1 MTCTYSSTRTTAV
14 CTEPVEVTYGTQGFC
29 KKHSITVQ
37 ALLVKQAHSVPRDT
51 PNDLRGERGDHTTP
65 SAKSKKTYEL
75 VIKRNK
81 RGNFTDERTNF
92 VFNPITK
99 KVIGFEDE
107 DGDVIPL
114 TDAQKLV
121 CLKRNWAIHDPKDD
135 SSSDENEGEYES
147 EEEYDSSSEDES
159 S

>member
-37 ALLVKQAHSVPRDT
+37 ALLVKQAHSVHREPPSDSH
-51 PNDLRGERGDHTTP
+51 GDHSAP
-65 SAKSKKTYEL
+65 STKTKKTYEL

-114 TDAQKLV
+114 TDAQKLI

-147 EEEYDSSSEDES
+147 EDEGEYESSSEES